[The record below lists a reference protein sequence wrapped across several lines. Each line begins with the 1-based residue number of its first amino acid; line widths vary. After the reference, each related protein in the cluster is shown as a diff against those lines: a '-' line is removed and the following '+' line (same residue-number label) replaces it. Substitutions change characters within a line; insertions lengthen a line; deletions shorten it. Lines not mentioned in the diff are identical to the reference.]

1 MHQTK
6 LTLFYEIN
14 IYFMSLL
21 MPERLKTQTT
31 NYRNSSFE
39 MAENKVK
46 KCNLCMPASLVA
58 LQRFNRDTLS

>member
-1 MHQTK
+1 M
-6 LTLFYEIN
+6 N
-14 IYFMSLL
+14 LL
-21 MPERLKTQTT
+21 MSESLKTQTAKC
-31 NYRNSSFE
+31 RNGSFE